1 MKEKRKTTPLSPSKF
16 PPLINRLSIFP
27 KFKTIFVHL
36 LSKKVVILHSIN
48 YATLKSLAAVG
59 KPICCANISATMK
72 HLFSRSLILFAST
85 LVSLFIATQS
95 AWGADAVVSG
105 PIYANATA
113 NYYPH
118 AILRAGSGE
127 QCLDVTANT
136 DATLS
141 ETFSDG
147 TVLYS
152 VDSNGRPMTG
162 TK

>member
-1 MKEKRKTTPLSPSKF
+1 MLDC
-16 PPLINRLSIFP
+16 SI
-27 KFKTIFVHL
+27 VSGL
-36 LSKKVVILHSIN
+36 LNKK
-48 YATLKSLAAVG
+48 
-59 KPICCANISATMK
+59 SATMK

-136 DATLS
+136 KATLS

-152 VDSNGRPMTG
+152 VNSNGCPITEADKGKFTSVTISKVATPCISDQRILVKFPLDVKSVTIYG
-162 TK
+162 YNTNDRTFA